1 MEASAGLWARP
12 ARNDDIRAIVALLRD
27 VAAEDRWIRTELPF
41 KTEERERR
49 LSAALDVGT
58 VVGVVVEERGTIVG
72 QLTLKCVDDRG
83 LLGMVVAATHRRRGV
98 GRLLISAAIVAA
110 RERSLAS
117 IGLEVYANNVSAIA
131 LYGVFGFVVA
141 GEPGIDV
148 RANGDRWQTIP
159 MTLEVTR

>member
-1 MEASAGLWARP
+1 
-12 ARNDDIRAIVALLRD
+12 
-27 VAAEDRWIRTELPF
+27 
-41 KTEERERR
+41 
-49 LSAALDVGT
+49 
-58 VVGVVVEERGTIVG
+58 
-72 QLTLKCVDDRG
+72 
-83 LLGMVVAATHRRRGV
+83 MVVAATHRRRGV

-117 IGLEVYANNVSAIA
+117 VGLEVYANNVSAIA
-131 LYGVFGFVVA
+131 LYGVSVFVVA